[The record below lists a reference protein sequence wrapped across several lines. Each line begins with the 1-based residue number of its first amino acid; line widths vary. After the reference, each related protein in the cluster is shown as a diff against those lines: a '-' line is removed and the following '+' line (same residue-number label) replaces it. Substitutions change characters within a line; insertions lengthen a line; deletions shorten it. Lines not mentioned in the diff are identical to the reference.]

1 MIYVALLL
9 LGCALLLTLIAHLS
23 SFKRDVVA
31 ERLTRVSSYS
41 SEYTAASSKWRFQ
54 GAKPRRQK
62 LILIGWLNPNAEIYF
77 LGLRLLAMMTGSI
90 AWYATRIQ
98 VLNINSAAECIAIA
112 IVVGILFDRL
122 LDWRVNQVRMQI
134 SRVIPDAVD
143 LMVVCVASGLT
154 LEAVFRCVG
163 EEMRSI
169 SPALSREWLLTA
181 TEISVLD
188 SPQTA
193 LSNLDKRVQ
202 LPDINNIVTTMNQA
216 LQYGTPL
223 AEALKL
229 IASDSRQYHFLELEE
244 WVGKIPAKM
253 SFPLVILIMIP
264 FVIIIVAPI
273 MLTLKQTLGAYEQDR
288 SLRFSADFSRLP
300 INE

>member
-1 MIYVALLL
+1 MMYVAMLL
-9 LGCALLLTLIAHLS
+9 LGLAVLLTLIAHLS

-31 ERLTRVSSYS
+31 ERLNRVSSYS
-41 SEYTAASSKWRFQ
+41 SKYKNTSSKWRFQ
-54 GAKPRRQK
+54 GEKSRRQK
-62 LILIGWLNPNAEIYF
+62 LVLIGWLNPNAEMYF
-77 LGLRLLAMMTGSI
+77 LGLRLITMTVG
-90 AWYATRIQ
+90 AVTWYATRIP
-98 VLNINSAAECIAIA
+98 VLTMNSAAECIAIG
-112 IVVGILFDRL
+112 IVVGIVFDRIL
-122 LDWRVNQVRMQI
+122 EWRVNQVRMQI

-193 LSNLDKRVQ
+193 LNNLDKRVQ
-202 LPDINNIVTTMNQA
+202 LSDINNVVTTMNQA
-216 LQYGTPL
+216 LQYGTPM
-223 AEALKL
+223 ADALKL

-253 SFPLVILIMIP
+253 SFPLVVFIMLP
-264 FVIIIVAPI
+264 VVGIIVVPI
-273 MLTLKQTLGAYEQDR
+273 MLSLTQTLGG
-288 SLRFSADFSRLP
+288 L
-300 INE
+300 

>member
-1 MIYVALLL
+1 MMYVALLL
-9 LGCALLLTLIAHLS
+9 LGCALLLTVVAHLS
-23 SFKRDVVA
+23 SFKRDVVT

-41 SEYTAASSKWRFQ
+41 SKYTTASSKWRFQ

-77 LGLRLLAMMTGSI
+77 LGLRLLTMVTGSI
-90 AWYATRIQ
+90 AWYVTRIQ
-98 VLNINSAAECIAIA
+98 VLSMNSMAECIAIA
-112 IVVGILFDRL
+112 IVVGILFDRI

-163 EEMRSI
+163 EEVRAI

-253 SFPLVILIMIP
+253 SFPLVVFIMLP
-264 FVIIIVAPI
+264 VVGIIVVPI
-273 MLTLKQTLGAYEQDR
+273 MLSLKQTLGG
-288 SLRFSADFSRLP
+288 L
-300 INE
+300 

>member
-41 SEYTAASSKWRFQ
+41 SKYTAASSKWRFQ

-98 VLNINSAAECIAIA
+98 VLSINSAAECIAIA

-264 FVIIIVAPI
+264 FVIIVVAPI
-273 MLTLKQTLGAYEQDR
+273 MLTLKQTLGG
-288 SLRFSADFSRLP
+288 L
-300 INE
+300 

>member
-41 SEYTAASSKWRFQ
+41 SKYTAASSKWRFQ

-273 MLTLKQTLGAYEQDR
+273 MLTLKQTLGG
-288 SLRFSADFSRLP
+288 L
-300 INE
+300 

>member
-41 SEYTAASSKWRFQ
+41 SKYTAASSKWRFQ

-62 LILIGWLNPNAEIYF
+62 LVLIGWLNPNAEIYF

-98 VLNINSAAECIAIA
+98 VLSINSAAECIAIA

-163 EEMRSI
+163 EEMLSI

-264 FVIIIVAPI
+264 FVIIVVAPI
-273 MLTLKQTLGAYEQDR
+273 MLTLKQTLGG
-288 SLRFSADFSRLP
+288 L
-300 INE
+300 

>member
-41 SEYTAASSKWRFQ
+41 SKFTAASSKWRFQ

-98 VLNINSAAECIAIA
+98 VLSINSAAECIAIA

-169 SPALSREWLLTA
+169 SPGLSREWLLTA

-264 FVIIIVAPI
+264 FVIIVVAPI
-273 MLTLKQTLGAYEQDR
+273 MLTLKHTLGG
-288 SLRFSADFSRLP
+288 L
-300 INE
+300 

>member
-9 LGCALLLTLIAHLS
+9 LGCALLLTLVAHLS

-41 SEYTAASSKWRFQ
+41 SKYTAASSKWRFQ

-90 AWYATRIQ
+90 VWYATRIQ
-98 VLNINSAAECIAIA
+98 VLSTNSAAECIAIA

-264 FVIIIVAPI
+264 FVIIVVAPI
-273 MLTLKQTLGAYEQDR
+273 MLTLKQTLGG
-288 SLRFSADFSRLP
+288 L
-300 INE
+300 

>member
-1 MIYVALLL
+1 MMYVALLL
-9 LGCALLLTLIAHLS
+9 MGCALLLTVIAHLS

-41 SEYTAASSKWRFQ
+41 SKYIATSSKWRFQ

-77 LGLRLLAMMTGSI
+77 LGLRLLAMVMGAIT
-90 AWYATRIQ
+90 WYATRIQ
-98 VLNINSAAECIAIA
+98 ILSLNSVAECIAIA
-112 IVVGILFDRL
+112 IVIGILFDRI

-169 SPALSREWLLTA
+169 SPALAREWLLTA

-264 FVIIIVAPI
+264 FVIIVVAPI
-273 MLTLKQTLGAYEQDR
+273 MLALKQTLGG
-288 SLRFSADFSRLP
+288 L
-300 INE
+300 

>member
-41 SEYTAASSKWRFQ
+41 SKYTAASSKWRFQ

-98 VLNINSAAECIAIA
+98 VLSINSAAECIAIA

-264 FVIIIVAPI
+264 FVIIVVAPI
-273 MLTLKQTLGAYEQDR
+273 MLTLKHTLGG
-288 SLRFSADFSRLP
+288 L
-300 INE
+300 